1 MMQRK
6 DRRCHVSRP
15 WYREDVYQAAK
26 QMKYDSKDI
35 TADSCAEDSKGEVCS
50 PKSVMRAREE
60 NYARLHNTEFSLPDH
75 D

>member
-1 MMQRK
+1 
-6 DRRCHVSRP
+6 
-15 WYREDVYQAAK
+15 
-26 QMKYDSKDI
+26 MKYDSKDI
-35 TADSCAEDSKGEVCS
+35 TADSCAEDNKGEVCS